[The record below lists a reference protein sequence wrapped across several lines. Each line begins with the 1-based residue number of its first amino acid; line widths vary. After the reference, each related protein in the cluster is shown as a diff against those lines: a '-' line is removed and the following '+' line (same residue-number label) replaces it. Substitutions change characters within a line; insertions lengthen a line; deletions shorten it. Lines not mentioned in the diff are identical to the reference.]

1 MGRLTVVLS
10 SYLWTNTWVGVCE
23 ISPKI
28 CSHLHLKT
36 VPVFIYSLECTYSID
51 VKVILKSKPLWHNGI
66 FAFKWIWACCHGYVP
81 QGRKLLI
88 IGTTSRKD
96 VLQEMEMLDAFST
109 TIHIP
114 NISTGEQLVDALE
127 VLGMTDPR
135 TTGFLVKVGLK
146 CVVSSL
152 AAGQLHG

>member
-1 MGRLTVVLS
+1 MIYFLLNS
-10 SYLWTNTWVGVCE
+10 PSAHCDIYL
-23 ISPKI
+23 
-28 CSHLHLKT
+28 L
-36 VPVFIYSLECTYSID
+36 
-51 VKVILKSKPLWHNGI
+51 
-66 FAFKWIWACCHGYVP
+66 

-127 VLGMTDPR
+127 VLVITDPR
-135 TTGFLVKVGLK
+135 TTGSHVKVRLK
-146 CVVSSL
+146 TSCPL
-152 AAGQLHG
+152 

>member
-1 MGRLTVVLS
+1 MIYFLLNSLLAHCHV
-10 SYLWTNTWVGVCE
+10 YL
-23 ISPKI
+23 
-28 CSHLHLKT
+28 L
-36 VPVFIYSLECTYSID
+36 
-51 VKVILKSKPLWHNGI
+51 
-66 FAFKWIWACCHGYVP
+66 

-127 VLGMTDPR
+127 VPVITDLR
-135 TTGFLVKVGLK
+135 TTGSHVKVGLK
-146 CVVSSL
+146 MSCPL
-152 AAGQLHG
+152 

>member
-1 MGRLTVVLS
+1 MDLLM
-10 SYLWTNTWVGVCE
+10 
-23 ISPKI
+23 
-28 CSHLHLKT
+28 
-36 VPVFIYSLECTYSID
+36 
-51 VKVILKSKPLWHNGI
+51 SKHLWHNVE
-66 FAFKWIWACCHGYVP
+66 FAFKLILVCCHIYLL

-127 VLGMTDPR
+127 VLVMTDPH
-135 TTGFLVKVGLK
+135 TTGFLMKAGLK
-146 CVVSSL
+146 MSCPL
-152 AAGQLHG
+152 

>member
-1 MGRLTVVLS
+1 MFLL
-10 SYLWTNTWVGVCE
+10 
-23 ISPKI
+23 
-28 CSHLHLKT
+28 
-36 VPVFIYSLECTYSID
+36 
-51 VKVILKSKPLWHNGI
+51 
-66 FAFKWIWACCHGYVP
+66 

-127 VLGMTDPR
+127 VFTHTHTHTYNCAVIQGHRNECDELYTTTSFSQEHTLMHTRSLERTD
-135 TTGFLVKVGLK
+135 LVTFV
-146 CVVSSL
+146 
-152 AAGQLHG
+152 